1 MEIINKELF
10 NLSNLKSSKI
20 RPDNVPM
27 LYPYKMSE
35 DPWFSD
41 FLRGYRI
48 GTILVYFFS
57 IYQRNFHYF

>member
-1 MEIINKELF
+1 MEISNKELF

-41 FLRGYRI
+41 FFREYRI
-48 GTILVYFFS
+48 GTMACIGLFF
-57 IYQRNFHYF
+57 